1 MPPKLLRDA
10 LDVVLTWGPER
21 MTPEVERLREKHPGT
36 ADEDLHEA
44 LQVAHQVMSHAE
56 RLAPDVKSNSVNG
69 ERQLAEEYP
78 WITRS
83 QASRAI
89 QQGMYFHWKD
99 SGL

>member
-21 MTPEVERLREKHPGT
+21 MTPEVERLREKQPNT
-36 ADEDLHEA
+36 VDEELHEA
-44 LQVAHQVMSHAE
+44 LQTAHQVMSHAE
-56 RLAPDVKSNSVNG
+56 RLAPEVKSNSVNG
-69 ERQLAEEYP
+69 ERSLREEYP
-78 WITRS
+78 WVTRS